1 MSPVTARWFDD
12 NCSMGSESH
21 ESPAPVRRNTA
32 GAPVRAPRLPP
43 LNAVRAFEA
52 AARQVS
58 FSKAAE
64 ELHVTRGAISRQVAL
79 LEDWLG
85 QPLFLRGSSQLVLT
99 DTGRSYLNE
108 VSAALTRLAFASEY
122 LMTNPG
128 VTVIRLNAPP
138 TFTMRWLITR
148 MSTFQRRHP
157 QIELRVT
164 TFRPT
169 SLLHGDEFD
178 VAIRGEGGPVEGY
191 VSRPF
196 LTERIVPICHPDLL
210 AGRARM
216 QVPDLAQ
223 QTLITYT
230 TESNTWPRWLASVGH
245 AGLEPAGILRFDPMY
260 FALQAALEGLGIVLL
275 PLFNVLDDLL
285 AGRLVAPFGLLG
297 ESRRDYYVSYPPG
310 SHLAAPIGSFCD
322 WLLAEGSDTNRAIE
336 RWASMA

>member
-1 MSPVTARWFDD
+1 MDPEPHP
-12 NCSMGSESH
+12 GG
-21 ESPAPVRRNTA
+21 SPAPARRNIA
-32 GAPVRAPRLPP
+32 GAPVRATRLPP

-99 DTGRSYLNE
+99 DTGRNYLNE

-122 LMTNPG
+122 LMKDPG

-148 MSTFQRRHP
+148 MSVFQRRHP
-157 QIELRVT
+157 QIELRMT

-169 SLLHGDEFD
+169 SMLHGDEFD
-178 VAIRGEGGPVEGY
+178 VTIRGESAPVEGY
-191 VSRPF
+191 VSRLF
-196 LTERIVPICHPDLL
+196 LAERVVPVCHPDLL
-210 AGRARM
+210 GGRRRM
-216 QVPDLAQ
+216 RVEDLTE
-223 QTLITYT
+223 QTLITYA

-260 FALQAALEGLGIVLL
+260 FALQAALEGLGIVLI

-285 AGRLVAPFGLLG
+285 AGRLAAPFGLLG

-310 SHLAAPIGSFCD
+310 SHLAAPIELFCD
-322 WLLAEGSDTNRAIE
+322 WLLAEGGDTNRAVE
-336 RWASMA
+336 HWAATT